1 MSNLPPPSNVNL
13 TFSSFNQK
21 FKPYNN
27 VKIQNSLPPK
37 RKDILWIEIM
47 GIEENSSY
55 QKGKPLGGNFDFG
68 KKEDS
73 FKDGRM
79 KKRTKEI

>member
-1 MSNLPPPSNVNL
+1 
-13 TFSSFNQK
+13 
-21 FKPYNN
+21 
-27 VKIQNSLPPK
+27 
-37 RKDILWIEIM
+37 M